1 MFFPLSF
8 PSYIKLLGTA
18 WRSGGLGAWRSGGL
32 GDESAQSRWWR
43 DDSTETGGTSEE
55 PIVMDESMENHSC
68 KPDSMV

>member
-8 PSYIKLLGTA
+8 PSYIKLLGTV
-18 WRSGGLGAWRSGGL
+18 WVPGGL